1 MKALKFEASWC
12 QPCKMLTKI
21 MEDASDQI
29 TTPIEKIDIDDNME
43 LAKQYGIRGVPTL
56 VLVDDEGKEIKRQ
69 SGVMME
75 AQLLEFLKG

>member
-12 QPCKMLTKI
+12 QPCKMLTKV
-21 MEDASDQI
+21 MEDASEQI
-29 TTPIEKIDIDDNME
+29 TIQVDKIDIDENME

>member
-21 MEDASDQI
+21 MEDAADQI
-29 TTPIEKIDIDDNME
+29 TIQVDKIDIDENME
-43 LAKQYGIRGVPTL
+43 LAKQYGIRGVPTM

>member
-12 QPCKMLTKI
+12 QPCKALTRI
-21 MEDASDQI
+21 MEDAADQI
-29 TTPIEKIDIDDNME
+29 TIQVDKIDIDENME
-43 LAKQYGIRGVPTL
+43 LAKQYGIRGVPTM
-56 VLVDDEGKEIKRQ
+56 VLVDEEGKEIKRQ

>member
-21 MEDASDQI
+21 MEDASEQI
-29 TTPIEKIDIDDNME
+29 TVPVEKIDIDENME

-56 VLVDDEGKEIKRQ
+56 VLVDDEGREIKRQ

>member
-12 QPCKMLTKI
+12 QPCKMMTKI
-21 MEDASDQI
+21 MDDAADQI
-29 TTPIEKIDIDDNME
+29 TVQVDKIDIDENME

>member
-12 QPCKMLTKI
+12 QPCKMMTRI
-21 MEDASDQI
+21 MEDASEQI
-29 TTPIEKIDIDDNME
+29 TIPVEKIDIDENME

-56 VLVDDEGKEIKRQ
+56 VLVDDAGVEIKRQ

>member
-21 MEDASDQI
+21 MEDAADQI
-29 TTPIEKIDIDDNME
+29 TVQVDKIDIDENME

>member
-12 QPCKMLTKI
+12 QPCKMMTKI
-21 MEDASDQI
+21 MEDAAGQI
-29 TTPIEKIDIDDNME
+29 TVQVDKIDIDENME
-43 LAKQYGIRGVPTL
+43 LAKQYGIRGVPTI

>member
-12 QPCKMLTKI
+12 QPCKMLTKV
-21 MEDASDQI
+21 MEDAADKI
-29 TTPIEKIDIDDNME
+29 TTTVEKVDIDENME
-43 LAKQYGIRGVPTL
+43 LAKQYGIRGVPTM

>member
-12 QPCKMLTKI
+12 QPCKSLTRI
-21 MEDASDQI
+21 MEDVADQI
-29 TTPIEKIDIDDNME
+29 TIQVDKIDIDENME
-43 LAKQYGIRGVPTL
+43 LAKQYGIRGVPTM

>member
-21 MEDASDQI
+21 MEDAAGQI
-29 TTPIEKIDIDDNME
+29 TTPIEKIDIDENMD

>member
-1 MKALKFEASWC
+1 
-12 QPCKMLTKI
+12 
-21 MEDASDQI
+21 MEDASEQI
-29 TTPIEKIDIDDNME
+29 TIQVDKIDIDENME